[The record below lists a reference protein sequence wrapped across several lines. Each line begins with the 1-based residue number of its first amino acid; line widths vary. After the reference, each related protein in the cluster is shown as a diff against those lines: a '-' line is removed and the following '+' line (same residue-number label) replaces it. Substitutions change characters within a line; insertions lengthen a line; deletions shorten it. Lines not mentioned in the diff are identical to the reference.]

1 MISGFT
7 RYILWQAT
15 GPFLLAT
22 LALTGIIWLTQ
33 ALRLLD
39 VIIAQGQGAGTYF
52 FLTLLS
58 IPSLLTLVLPISL
71 FIGVLYALHR
81 LYADSELVVMFS
93 AGISRWGIAKP
104 LLMLTGIVSVVI
116 LSLNIYI
123 APAGLR
129 EVKKRLYEIRADFA
143 SAMIREGAFNN
154 PITGLTVY
162 VRNRTLT
169 GKIEGIL
176 VHDNRDPQEPVT
188 YMAETGNLI
197 FSNSGPR
204 LVMYNGNIQRAN
216 KSDSGDSLSLLY
228 FDKYTYDLSQFGS
241 GPSGEFYEGRER
253 YLSDLLWPDPDD
265 VYAANYRPKL
275 LAEAHDRLAGI
286 FYPFMLTFI
295 ALASLISAEFNRRGY
310 AVRLAAAAV
319 VALGARLLS
328 LVLFSTTVTYTEVA
342 LGMYFFPVTVC
353 AFAAA
358 SISGVQFGRLLSPF
372 RSLVKSLTPNKSIMP
387 GRSG

>member
-1 MISGFT
+1 MMSGFT

-15 GPFLLAT
+15 GPLLLAT
-22 LALTGIIWLTQ
+22 MALTGIIWLTQ

-58 IPSLLTLVLPISL
+58 IPSVLTLVLPIAL

-81 LYADSELVVMFS
+81 LYSDSELVVIFS
-93 AGISRWGIAKP
+93 AGISRWGVAKP

-116 LSLNIYI
+116 LSLNVYL

-129 EVKKRLYEIRADFA
+129 EVKKRLYETRADFA

-154 PITGLTVY
+154 PINGLTVY
-162 VRNRTLT
+162 VRNRTFDGT
-169 GKIEGIL
+169 IEGIL
-176 VHDNRDPQEPVT
+176 VHDNRDPAEPVT
-188 YMAETGNLI
+188 YMAETGNLV
-197 FSNSGPR
+197 FSNTGPR
-204 LVMYNGNIQRAN
+204 LVMFNGNIQRAT
-216 KSDSGDSLSLLY
+216 KEEEGTSLSLLY
-228 FDKYTYDLSQFGS
+228 FDKYTYDLSQFAS
-241 GPSGEFYEGRER
+241 GTSDKFYEGRER
-253 YLSDLLWPDPDD
+253 YLTDLLWPHPDD
-265 VYAANYRPKL
+265 IYANNYRPRL

-310 AVRLAAAAV
+310 AVRLAVAAAL
-319 VALGARLLS
+319 ALGARLVS

-342 LGMYFFPVTVC
+342 LAMYLFPITIC
-353 AFAAA
+353 AVAAA
-358 SISGVQFGRLLSPF
+358 SISGLRIGRLMAPF
-372 RSLVKSLTPNKSIMP
+372 RHWLPS
-387 GRSG
+387 RSKPAVTGGGT